1 MFGSFAEGSDYV
13 RDRVRFGLHDHVRC
27 TAAFPSKL
35 GIAIGSWDVAL
46 GPTAD
51 IIAPEWA
58 TKSVLHIACTLARAC
73 CEAVAI
79 VGLIAAQLRLSLEL
93 YPPFLAGS
101 LALLYLHR
109 PWVWPGRA
117 ASA

>member
-1 MFGSFAEGSDYV
+1 MAKV
-13 RDRVRFGLHDHVRC
+13 P
-27 TAAFPSKL
+27 AA
-35 GIAIGSWDVAL
+35 GIATEPSRESLA
-46 GPTAD
+46 A
-51 IIAPEWA
+51 
-58 TKSVLHIACTLARAC
+58 LHIACTLAWAC

-109 PWVWPGRA
+109 PWVWPGWA